1 MKKAM
6 KKMIRS
12 WKDCIDPR
20 KVETFARENG
30 VEIRTGKGDHKVMSY
45 KGQSETYY
53 TGRELSIGV
62 AREVWKYFL
71 RVGLLVVLLVVV
83 TGHVMI

>member
-6 KKMIRS
+6 KRMIRG

-30 VEIRTGKGDHKVMSY
+30 VEIRTGKGDHKVMSIG
-45 KGQSETYY
+45 GQSETYY
-53 TGRELSIGV
+53 TGRELSVGV
-62 AREVWKYFL
+62 AREVWKFFL
-71 RVGLLVVLLVVV
+71 KAGLICVFLVLVVKL
-83 TGHVMI
+83 I